1 MNRHSFCCIRISSWG
16 NGLSSWAWGRPW
28 CSAWAM
34 VLGRAM
40 GCGVWVSMGIGAVGR
55 VRSESQV
62 GAGSM
67 VGDQV
72 GVGRDV
78 SMVGEV

>member
-1 MNRHSFCCIRISSWG
+1 
-16 NGLSSWAWGRPW
+16 
-28 CSAWAM
+28 M

>member
-1 MNRHSFCCIRISSWG
+1 
-16 NGLSSWAWGRPW
+16 
-28 CSAWAM
+28 M

-55 VRSESQV
+55 VRSDSQV
-62 GAGSM
+62 GAPRDGSM
-67 VGDQV
+67 VGNQV

>member
-1 MNRHSFCCIRISSWG
+1 
-16 NGLSSWAWGRPW
+16 
-28 CSAWAM
+28 M

-55 VRSESQV
+55 VRSDSQA
-62 GAGSM
+62 GAPRGGSM
-67 VGDQV
+67 VGDEV